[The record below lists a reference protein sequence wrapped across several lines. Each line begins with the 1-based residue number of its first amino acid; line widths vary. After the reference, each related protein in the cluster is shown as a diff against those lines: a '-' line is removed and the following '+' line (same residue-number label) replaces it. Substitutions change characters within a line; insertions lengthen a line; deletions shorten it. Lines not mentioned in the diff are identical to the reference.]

1 MEITQ
6 LKYFLEVAESQHMTK
21 SAEKL
26 HVAQPALSKSIHK
39 LEDELGIKLFIAKGR
54 NIVLTEYGKYLK
66 EQLTPV
72 IEKLD
77 SLPHILQKMARINNE
92 TIHLSVLA
100 ASSIMTQAVIEYENS
115 HQNINFQLLQNSE
128 NDLTDIE
135 ITTEMFYQTNDNTE
149 NVFSF
154 PEKIFL
160 AVPNNAKYKNKDS
173 VSLHEVKNEGFISL
187 MGSKQFRY
195 ICDRFCARAEIHPRI
210 IFESDSPAAV
220 KNMIA
225 ANLGIGFWPEFTW
238 GEIDN
243 DRIKLLEISDFAC
256 SREIIITCSKNRINN
271 ENVKAFF
278 EFLKTYFKKE

>member
-66 EQLTPV
+66 EQLIPV

-77 SLPHILQKMARINNE
+77 SLPYILQKMARINNE

-128 NDLTDIE
+128 SDLTDIE
-135 ITTEMFYQTNDNTE
+135 ITTEMFYQTNDNTD
-149 NVFSF
+149 NIFSF

-160 AVPNNAKYKNKDS
+160 AVPNNVKYKNIDS
-173 VSLHEVKNEGFISL
+173 VSLHEVKDEGFISL

-271 ENVKAFF
+271 ENIKAFF